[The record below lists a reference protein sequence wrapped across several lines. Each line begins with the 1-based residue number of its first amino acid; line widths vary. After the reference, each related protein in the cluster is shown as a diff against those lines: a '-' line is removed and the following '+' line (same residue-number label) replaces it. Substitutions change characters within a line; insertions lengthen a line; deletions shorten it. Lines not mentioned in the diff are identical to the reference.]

1 MATRSPSGPA
11 NTPGSRVVTWR
22 SCFNLWVG
30 VKPARLSFARL
41 AWPPVGPTAASSI
54 KATATSTT
62 MRHRRRDPVVHQ
74 FPGGVGLRR
83 TAVDQRG
90 NINDRMGGAVP
101 SGVVV
106 EARSS
111 VGGLVVST
119 VPYGASETNKRHAG
133 RLRITLRRAPC
144 SSGRIPI
151 LTCGSTS
158 VRSTPVSRGV
168 PSPSPETVHAV
179 RSPWFAPGWRVRLPS
194 RHAVGTVAT
203 TATWLRPR
211 HVLKPK
217 IGNDSRLQTHVS
229 RMGIVLGEE
238 VDDRPALTSKHA
250 SSTCRPTRRVY
261 WCTLRRSNQLANS
274 RVSSSGW

>member
-1 MATRSPSGPA
+1 LATRSPSGPA

-30 VKPARLSFARL
+30 VKPARLSFARS

-54 KATATSTT
+54 NATATSTT

-74 FPGGVGLRR
+74 LPGGV
-83 TAVDQRG
+83 A
-90 NINDRMGGAVP
+90 
-101 SGVVV
+101 
-106 EARSS
+106 
-111 VGGLVVST
+111 T

-274 RVSSSGW
+274 RVSSSG